1 MTEQRKAPRQKS
13 LLRGYVYFGNSP
25 NAVEC
30 IVRDISEIGARLKFQ
45 YPPAAVEVLD
55 LHIPVKGQKPH
66 ANVRWQQN
74 DEIGVVFASV
84 SALAAPPS
92 STVAAPQPP
101 EAELAKRV
109 YRLEAEIVA
118 LQQLVKRLQQK
129 IGSKADAA

>member
-1 MTEQRKAPRQKS
+1 MTEHRDAPRQKS
-13 LLRGYVYFGNSP
+13 LLRGYVYFGTSP

-30 IVRDISEIGARLKFQ
+30 IVRDISESGARLKFQ

-55 LHIPVKGQKPH
+55 LHIPVKVQKLH
-66 ANVRWQQN
+66 ANVKWQQN
-74 DEIGVVFASV
+74 DEIGVTFAFA

-92 STVAAPQPP
+92 STLAASQAS

-109 YRLEAEIVA
+109 YRLETEIVA

-129 IGSKADAA
+129 IGSKTDAA